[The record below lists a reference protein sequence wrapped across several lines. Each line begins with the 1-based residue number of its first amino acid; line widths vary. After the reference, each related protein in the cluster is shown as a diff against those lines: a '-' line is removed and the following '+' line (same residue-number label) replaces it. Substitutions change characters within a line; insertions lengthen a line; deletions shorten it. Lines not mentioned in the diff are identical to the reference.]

1 MHHVWNCRTQATTHK
16 RLEKRER
23 EREQEWMGGTS
34 FLTWETSRHKL
45 HTQTHFLV
53 KMCGVRLKGWH
64 NKIKKQKIKEH
75 WPLHCNFFTDPP
87 YLTYACLLNKQL
99 DALANART
107 LTLRQK
113 NIIFYHIRL
122 LTKYRQR
129 FVQQN
134 LRIQSEKKQQ

>member
-1 MHHVWNCRTQATTHK
+1 
-16 RLEKRER
+16 
-23 EREQEWMGGTS
+23 
-34 FLTWETSRHKL
+34 
-45 HTQTHFLV
+45 
-53 KMCGVRLKGWH
+53 
-64 NKIKKQKIKEH
+64 
-75 WPLHCNFFTDPP
+75 
-87 YLTYACLLNKQL
+87 LLNKQL